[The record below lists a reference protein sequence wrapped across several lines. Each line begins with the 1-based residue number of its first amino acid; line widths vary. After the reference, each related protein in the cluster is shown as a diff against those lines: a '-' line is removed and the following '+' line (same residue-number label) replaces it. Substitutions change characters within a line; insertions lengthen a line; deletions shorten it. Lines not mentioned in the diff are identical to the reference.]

1 MLRHDYRDGDNRR
14 RRRYCRCSENVAVT
28 VSAAAAVAASADGV
42 GVCAP
47 GRGMGGVGPRGQG
60 RSVAVEASEG
70 LPVDAPARLE
80 WGWEGRWMGRRAFA
94 GGGCVFSFIVIGRVR
109 VNWHE

>member
-1 MLRHDYRDGDNRR
+1 M
-14 RRRYCRCSENVAVT
+14 
-28 VSAAAAVAASADGV
+28 
-42 GVCAP
+42 
-47 GRGMGGVGPRGQG
+47 
-60 RSVAVEASEG
+60 EASEG